1 MRRGGLVIF
10 TMVVLL
16 PLSCMP
22 MNVSAHTPSTFVSIL
37 SSDGP
42 KPENITQ
49 STDFFE
55 GDEVKFLMKDDGENV
70 TMRVSIDIDGDGV
83 FNQSNDVF
91 SNWLNYSCEL
101 NENGTETLDENCT
114 VEFKYRFDANN
125 STGTYYY
132 QVERRVGENH
142 TNSWMYTIFV
152 GVDIHQDGDSQL
164 PNIGDC
170 FGDACEE
177 EVVVE
182 VQTSNDDFS
191 DYLKITILISLVA
204 VIILTISIIKDSSS
218 VDEKLYINL
227 EEE

>member
-16 PLSCMP
+16 LISCMP

-37 SSDGP
+37 SNDGP

-114 VEFKYRFDANN
+114 VEFKYRLM
-125 STGTYYY
+125 
-132 QVERRVGENH
+132 R
-142 TNSWMYTIFV
+142 
-152 GVDIHQDGDSQL
+152 
-164 PNIGDC
+164 
-170 FGDACEE
+170 
-177 EVVVE
+177 
-182 VQTSNDDFS
+182 
-191 DYLKITILISLVA
+191 
-204 VIILTISIIKDSSS
+204 IILLGHTTIK
-218 VDEKLYINL
+218 
-227 EEE
+227 

>member
-1 MRRGGLVIF
+1 
-10 TMVVLL
+10 
-16 PLSCMP
+16 
-22 MNVSAHTPSTFVSIL
+22 MNVSAHTPSTLTSIL

-42 KPENITQ
+42 EPENITQ

-55 GDEVKFLMKDDGENV
+55 GDEVWFLMKDDGENV
-70 TMRVSIDIDGDGV
+70 TMRVSIDIDRDGV

-91 SNWLNYSCEL
+91 STWLNHSCEL
-101 NENGTETLDENCT
+101 NENGTEKVDENCT
-114 VEFKYRFDANN
+114 VDFKYRFDANN

-152 GVDIHQDGDSQL
+152 GIDMHQDGDSQL
-164 PNIGDC
+164 PSIGDC

-182 VQTSNDDFS
+182 VQTTNYDYS

-204 VIILTISIIKDSSS
+204 VIILTISIIKDSTNE
-218 VDEKLYINL
+218 DEKLYIDL
-227 EEE
+227 GEE